1 MRSLVVLEQ
10 QGGKIFFGEPSLD
23 IADLMRTAEDGRGVI
38 NVLQATELF
47 NQPTLYSTVLLSL
60 LSELYEVLPEVGD
73 LDKPKMVFFFDE
85 AHALF
90 KDAPKVLLEKIELIV
105 RLIRSKGVG
114 VFFVTQNPTD
124 IPDGVAA
131 QLGNRI
137 QHGLRAFT
145 PKELKTVATVAET
158 FRQEGGKDLAKVIK
172 ELQVGEAV
180 VSTLQADGTP
190 SFADRVLIYPPKSML
205 GTVEPSALL
214 SVINNSPLMEKYADA
229 VNRESAHEQILAIT
243 EAKEAELIKKAEQAE
258 EEKRAE
264 KEAQEKAKLEEKAQK
279 EAAKAAQRA
288 NQPTSRKTDSVMD
301 RFTKN
306 LMSQVGREVGRVVTR
321 DIMGMLK
328 GK

>member
-1 MRSLVVLEQ
+1 
-10 QGGKIFFGEPSLD
+10 
-23 IADLMRTAEDGRGVI
+23 
-38 NVLQATELF
+38 
-47 NQPTLYSTVLLSL
+47 SL

-85 AHALF
+85 AHVLF

-124 IPDGVAA
+124 IPDSVAA

-158 FRQEGGKDLAKVIK
+158 FRQEGDKDLAKVIQ

-190 SFADRVLIYPPKSML
+190 SF
-205 GTVEPSALL
+205 
-214 SVINNSPLMEKYADA
+214 
-229 VNRESAHEQILAIT
+229 
-243 EAKEAELIKKAEQAE
+243 
-258 EEKRAE
+258 
-264 KEAQEKAKLEEKAQK
+264 
-279 EAAKAAQRA
+279 
-288 NQPTSRKTDSVMD
+288 
-301 RFTKN
+301 
-306 LMSQVGREVGRVVTR
+306 
-321 DIMGMLK
+321 
-328 GK
+328 